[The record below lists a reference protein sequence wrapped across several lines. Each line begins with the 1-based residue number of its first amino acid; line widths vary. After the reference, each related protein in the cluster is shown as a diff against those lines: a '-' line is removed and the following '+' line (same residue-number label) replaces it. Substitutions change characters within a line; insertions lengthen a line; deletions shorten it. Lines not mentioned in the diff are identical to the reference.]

1 MNNSPIIDPQLQAE
15 VTTLLARYATCIDN
29 DELEEWPDFF
39 TEDCV
44 YIVQSRE
51 NFDRNLPI
59 SAINCDSRAML
70 VDRIVSLREAN
81 IYAEH
86 CYRHVISAPLILSTD
101 GEQVSVETSYVVFS
115 TPLDGTSRVFSVGR
129 YMDKLARVDGILKFK
144 EKIAIFDTNS
154 IRTQIVTPI

>member
-1 MNNSPIIDPQLQAE
+1 MNNSLIVDPQLQAE
-15 VTTLLARYATCIDN
+15 VATLIARYASCIDN
-29 DELEEWPDFF
+29 DELEEWPEFF
-39 TEDCV
+39 TEECV

-51 NFDRNLPI
+51 NFDRDLAI

-86 CYRHVISAPLILSTD
+86 RYRHVIGLPLILST
-101 GEQVSVETSYVVFS
+101 GEGQVSVETSYVVFS
-115 TPLDGTSRVFSVGR
+115 TALDGVSRVFSVGR
-129 YMDKLARVDGILKFK
+129 YMDKLARVDGVLKFK